1 MNSTI
6 VEKFKI
12 NRLILILFLASSI
25 FANACSKNP
34 ESNTCNL
41 FQSEVIKILNER
53 EKGATI
59 NETFLKFK
67 SVASDLYPKIEDSEI
82 KDSIKYIAEINTST
96 SEQENAAS
104 LVDILSKLITI
115 KQICGW
121 TKIG

>member
-121 TKIG
+121 TEIG

>member
-25 FANACSKNP
+25 FASACSKNP

-53 EKGATI
+53 EQGATI

-96 SEQENAAS
+96 SEQENTAS

-121 TKIG
+121 TEIG